1 MSIWVFDA
9 GMSGLTSRE
18 LLTGEAATGSD
29 GGGVKDVV
37 VA

>member
-1 MSIWVFDA
+1 MFDA
-9 GMSGLTSRE
+9 GMSE
-18 LLTGEAATGSD
+18 LIICEVLTGEAAIGSD

>member
-1 MSIWVFDA
+1 MWMFDA
-9 GMSGLTSRE
+9 GMSELIIRE
-18 LLTGEAATGSD
+18 VLTGDAVPGSD